1 MGNLSAFSERVGK
14 ILACSFFLFFFG
26 EDTAKNYLVTHPWF
40 LDVWDFPRSALRPL
54 GVSASMPGL
63 SIWRKTSWGLF
74 RNRPDRR
81 MDAKKVQRLPTEMAS
96 KPPPP
101 HSPGRG
107 GLRGVVPNRVTV
119 REVREREVHSRLW
132 GGRQGGGGSLNQSQL
147 ERSARKSKQ
156 QHPSPGATS
165 SIAPAAGTAQRVVC
179 RSTIDCFSAARFI
192 GLAAPPSATI
202 APKPPTTRQLPIFQL
217 VL

>member
-1 MGNLSAFSERVGK
+1 MSVGNLSAFSERVGK
-14 ILACSFFLFFFG
+14 ILACSLFLFFFG

-96 KPPPP
+96 KPPLP
-101 HSPGRG
+101 HSPGRR

-132 GGRQGGGGSLNQSQL
+132 GKARGWWVTQSITARAISP
-147 ERSARKSKQ
+147 EIKAAAPITRSHQ
-156 QHPSPGATS
+156 QHSTS
-165 SIAPAAGTAQRVVC
+165 SRH
-179 RSTIDCFSAARFI
+179 SAASRLQI
-192 GLAAPPSATI
+192 HH
-202 APKPPTTRQLPIFQL
+202 
-217 VL
+217 